1 MSIDLNSS
9 DTNTIGDKKEN
20 RWELLPEIQAGLE
33 ELLEQNSQNSEIK
46 NLLKALEKLVDLKN
60 KVNEQESS
68 LKLGKLIILRER
80 NVYLDKLR
88 KIEEFGDKED
98 WKDSDGILN
107 QIKSLLYND

>member
-9 DTNTIGDKKEN
+9 DTNAIGDKKEN